1 MPHGIWKG
9 DISFGLVYIPVTLYS
24 AESYKT
30 KIKLVLLD
38 KRDLSPIGYQKVNK
52 NTGEKVPADQIVE
65 GYEYEENNYVILTK
79 KELQEA
85 RDATLTQSIEIL
97 EFVNKQ
103 EIAPELFEKPY
114 YLEPIKK
121 GEHAYAL
128 LREALR
134 DTDKVGIAKVVIRTR
149 EYLSA
154 LMVDDEAI
162 ILQIMRFPQEI
173 ISQKDFSFPKIKL
186 HDINKKE
193 LGIAVDLIKNMTAK
207 WQPKKYKDDYQDD
220 LLNYI
225 MEKIKL
231 HGHPHKVTKIKHEKK
246 GEVIDIMTLLKKSLD
261 KNKHSHAKRTGNTLK
276 VKHS

>member
-9 DISFGLVYIPVTLYS
+9 DINFGLVYIPVTLYS
-24 AESYKT
+24 AESYRT

-38 KRDLSPIGYQKVNK
+38 KRDLSPIGYQKINK
-52 NTGEKVPADQIVE
+52 NTGEKVPSDQIVE
-65 GYEYEENNYVILTK
+65 GYEYEKNNYVILTK

-85 RDATLTQSIEIL
+85 RAATLTQSIEIL
-97 EFVNKQ
+97 EFVDKQ
-103 EIAPELFEKPY
+103 DIAPELFEKPY

-128 LREALR
+128 LREVLR

-154 LMVDDEAI
+154 LMVVDKAI

-173 ISQKDFSFPKIKL
+173 ISQEDFNFPEIKSHEL
-186 HDINKKE
+186 NKKE
-193 LGIAVDLIKNMTAK
+193 LAIAVELVKNMTDK
-207 WQPKKYKDDYQDD
+207 WQPKKYKDNYQED

-231 HGHPHKVTKIKHEKK
+231 HGHPHKTTKTKHEKK
-246 GEVIDIMTLLKKSLD
+246 GEVIDIMDLLKKSLE
-261 KNKHSHAKRTGNTLK
+261 KNKTPKRTSHALKR
-276 VKHS
+276 KHS